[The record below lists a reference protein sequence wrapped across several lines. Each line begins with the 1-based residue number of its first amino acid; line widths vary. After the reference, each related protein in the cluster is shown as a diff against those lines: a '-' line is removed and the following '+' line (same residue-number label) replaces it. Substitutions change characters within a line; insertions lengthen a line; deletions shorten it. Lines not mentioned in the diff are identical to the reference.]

1 MAASLKW
8 IPSPILCFE
17 VNASA
22 DDVTYSI
29 TRHSV
34 SGRTIRAHFASV
46 DGVTLGRFAEGSA
59 GLKAA
64 KRACQA
70 HVTGPG

>member
-1 MAASLKW
+1 MAESLKW

-17 VNASA
+17 VNAA
-22 DDVTYSI
+22 AEDVTYSI
-29 TRHSV
+29 TRHTS
-34 SGRTIRAHFASV
+34 SGRTIGAHFASV
-46 DGVTLGRFAEGSA
+46 GGVTLGRFAAGAA

-70 HVTGPG
+70 HVTRMT